1 MWCRPRRRASGW
13 RPARRAAGPRH
24 RAPPWRRAS
33 RRSRPPWR
41 ATRAGTGRCPA
52 APRHRGAGRCRPGR
66 RPAPRR
72 GGPWCP
78 PARRTSAGRGCLRQQ
93 AGALAQRILVG
104 RDVAGML
111 GMQRRHQ
118 PVEEA
123 PALAR
128 PVEEQAVELRRQ
140 PDRRDMQAERGLALR
155 PAGRRSARRGAAGC
169 PRSRPAPGRCR
180 WRAGPPACR
189 AWRRPPR
196 RRRPARRR
204 ARGGRP
210 RRGGRGAGRGRAP
223 GRTAPPGGWSC
234 PRRWRRPARRA
245 RAAVEAEL
253 AIVAEIGEPKLAH
266 GQDGRRCAGCG
277 VGSYRQERC
286 SAAPSYPHRH
296 EHVERAL
303 VGAVAHQGG
312 RAGVGHQEARL
323 APAICS
329 VMSSR

>member
-1 MWCRPRRRASGW
+1 M
-13 RPARRAAGPRH
+13 RPAGCGAGLGVAQAAGGQLGAQPVLGVERRHGGEPAVDLARHGERGPRE
-24 RAPPWRRAS
+24 
-33 RRSRPPWR
+33 
-41 ATRAGTGRCPA
+41 
-52 APRHRGAGRCRPGR
+52 GAD
-66 RPAPRR
+66 AQPRR
-72 GGPWCP
+72 GIEAMDGVG
-78 PARRTSAGRGCLRQQ
+78 ARGGQGHAVAGHGVLERREPVRVAAALGQQ

-104 RDVAGML
+104 RHVAGML

-155 PAGRRSARRGAAGC
+155 PAGRRSAPPGAAGRR
-169 PRSRPAPGRCR
+169 RSWPAPGRCR
-180 WRAGPPACR
+180 WRAARPACR

-204 ARGGRP
+204 ASGGRL
-210 RRGGRGAGRGRAP
+210 RRGAPGAGRGPAP

-234 PRRWRRPARRA
+234 PRRWRPPARRA

-253 AIVAEIGEPKLAH
+253 AVIAEIGQPELAH

-277 VGSYRQERC
+277 VGGEGKGADRRR
-286 SAAPSYPHRH
+286 RH
-296 EHVERAL
+296 TRI
-303 VGAVAHQGG
+303 G
-312 RAGVGHQEARL
+312 
-323 APAICS
+323 
-329 VMSSR
+329 MST